1 MKTQH
6 NDVWGLPLILEKL
19 RDTECSL
26 LRETRFFDSNTLLH
40 VAASLGHDQIVEAI
54 LSKQQCQELLTAKN
68 STGDLPLHVAV
79 NARHLPIVQQLL
91 KSSYQCQELLT
102 AKNSS
107 GDLPLHVAVNAEDL
121 PMVQL
126 LLMSSDRRQELLT
139 AKNSN
144 GDLPLHLAVNA
155 RHQYMVEQLLKSS
168 DQCQELLTAK
178 NSNGD
183 LPLHLAVNV
192 GHLHIVQQLVKSSYQ
207 CQELLMAQNSN
218 VDVACK
224 LLKEKNEE
232 GITPLDLALIKKK
245 TLLEY
250 KYHQVAEFLIE
261 TGRKAENG
269 ELMEFESESYFK
281 IDLSD
286 AEMKPDSQHK
296 GDKGGKGIAL
306 SDAKMRNAS
315 WNSIKPKLERFP
327 QKSEDK
333 VTSMD
338 PELYKVVKSKDIHFI
353 RNKAEDTE
361 HPALSDKTPELNT
374 ILHLAAASSDNKQF
388 VGEIL
393 EIELCRQF
401 VTEKNSNGDLPLHV
415 AASAGNMQ
423 MVELLAASVPQMEKN
438 MEENTPLHLALIKKF
453 QVGANL
459 ALKAEY
465 NKVAKF
471 LVENCPEVS
480 FYPNR
485 ERKSPLYLAA
495 EGGDEELMRHMI
507 TTNCLPYG
515 KSIVHAA
522 IYYLMTTTNLPYG
535 KSIAHAAIYGSF
547 TARKKDM
554 LDTVLES
561 LPNDILT
568 VKDDEGMTPLTYAA
582 SIGYLSGIKS
592 LLRKTTI
599 PCVYGEHSR
608 YYPIHIATRK
618 GHIKL
623 LCMGKPKC

>member
-1 MKTQH
+1 MNTQH
-6 NDVWGLPLILEKL
+6 NDVWDLPLILEKL

-91 KSSYQCQELLT
+91 KSSYQCQELLTAKNSSGDLPLHVAVNAGHLPIVRLLLKSSDQCEELLT

-224 LLKEKNEE
+224 LLSARLV
-232 GITPLDLALIKKK
+232 PLFQSKTGVFKKAK
-245 TLLEY
+245 PIF
-250 KYHQVAEFLIE
+250 AF
-261 TGRKAENG
+261 GRKAENG
-269 ELMEFESESYFK
+269 ELMEFESESY
-281 IDLSD
+281 
-286 AEMKPDSQHK
+286 APPAPK
-296 GDKGGKGIAL
+296 GAGMAH

-315 WNSIKPKLERFP
+315 INSIKSKLERCP

-338 PELYKVVKSKDIHFI
+338 PKLYKAVKSKNIDFI
-353 RNKAEDTE
+353 KNKAEDME

-388 VGEIL
+388 VEEIL
-393 EIELCRQF
+393 EIELCGQF

-423 MVELLAASVPQMEKN
+423 MVELLAASVPLIKEKN
-438 MEENTPLHLALIKKF
+438 MEGNTPLHLALIKKF

-471 LVENCPEVS
+471 LVEKCPEVS

-547 TARKKDM
+547 TARKKGH
-554 LDTVLES
+554 LGVNIYGSYT
-561 LPNDILT
+561 NG
-568 VKDDEGMTPLTYAA
+568 K
-582 SIGYLSGIKS
+582 IGYLITHFVNGC
-592 LLRKTTI
+592 
-599 PCVYGEHSR
+599 P
-608 YYPIHIATRK
+608 
-618 GHIKL
+618 
-623 LCMGKPKC
+623 